1 MKHEV
6 QYPAPPRPRRP
17 SRLGMT
23 LTFAL
28 LFGLLA
34 WRWAVPGAA
43 LWLDALLLAAA
54 GVVLIV
60 VRAHVRGR
68 SERPHGGAKPGG
80 GK

>member
-1 MKHEV
+1 M
-6 QYPAPPRPRRP
+6 QYPAHARPRRP

-28 LFGLLA
+28 LLGLLA

-43 LWLDALLLAAA
+43 PWLDALLLGVA
-54 GVVLIV
+54 GVALVV
-60 VRAHVRGR
+60 VRAYVRGR
-68 SERPHGGAKPGG
+68 SDRSDGGAKPGG